1 MRQFS
6 IRDLLFVILIISL
19 ALGWWVD
26 RRNSASTSQRFQLQ
40 VADEH
45 AFIVDTVTG
54 QSWQQ
59 SLSGGYSSP
68 DFLQPKSADE

>member
-1 MRQFS
+1 MKQFS
-6 IRDLLFVILIISL
+6 IRELLLVVLIVSL

-45 AFIVDTVTG
+45 AFIVDSVTG

-59 SLSGGYSSP
+59 RLNGGYSSP
-68 DFLQPKSADE
+68 DFLQPKSTE